1 MKVFLQSKT
10 SNQQLKS
17 FQMSLVGREVVLG
30 VGGGIA
36 AYKSCELLR
45 RLQDRGYLITVVPT
59 PSSLNFVGKAT
70 WEALSGR
77 PVNTQVWENV
87 HTVPHISLAESTNFF
102 VIAPATA
109 DLIARLAA
117 GRADDLLTNLV
128 LASDAPKMLVPAMH
142 PSMWLD
148 PATVANVATL
158 RSRGFM
164 IMDPDVG
171 RLTGKDIGP
180 GRFPEVPSIIERFD
194 ELTGNV
200 QDLKGKRVLVT
211 AGGTREAIDP
221 VRFIGNKS
229 SGKQGIAI
237 ALAARNRGAH
247 VHLIAAN
254 FDTTSLEGIEV
265 SNVESAADMHKVLL
279 EQFTTCDI
287 LIMSAAVADAK
298 PKNFSLEK
306 IKKALLGSI
315 ELEENPDLLASVA
328 SSKKN
333 QIVIGFAAET
343 KDHLQEAR
351 RKLEAKG
358 LDLIY
363 VNDVTG
369 GAIFGQDQTMGT
381 MLLRNDA
388 DIAVKEV
395 SKDALG
401 NLLLDQAIRQLG

>member
-1 MKVFLQSKT
+1 MS
-10 SNQQLKS
+10 QL
-17 FQMSLVGREVVLG
+17 GPEIVLG

-45 RLQDRGYLITVVPT
+45 RLQDRGYQVTVVPT

-77 PVNTQVWENV
+77 PVNVQVWENV
-87 HTVPHISLAESTNFF
+87 HTVPHISLAEQSEYF

-128 LASDAPKMLVPAMH
+128 LASNSPKMLVPAMH

-148 PATVANVATL
+148 PATVANVQTL
-158 RSRGFM
+158 RNRGFKV
-164 IMDPDVG
+164 MDPEVG
-171 RLTGKDIGP
+171 RLTGSDEGQ
-180 GRFPEVPSIIERFD
+180 GRFPETASIVKEFD
-194 ELTGNV
+194 ELTGNIS
-200 QDLKGKRVLVT
+200 DLVGKRVLVT
-211 AGGTREAIDP
+211 AGGTRENIDP
-221 VRFIGNKS
+221 VRFIGNRS

-237 ALAARNRGAH
+237 ALAAKKRGAL
-247 VHLIAAN
+247 VNLIAAN
-254 FDTTSLEGIEV
+254 IDEKDVRGIQTTHVV
-265 SNVESAADMHKVLL
+265 STQEMHEALT
-279 EQFTTCDI
+279 EQFPQCDI
-287 LIMSAAVADAK
+287 LIMSAAVADAR
-298 PKNFSLEK
+298 PKLASFEK
-306 IKKALLGSI
+306 IKKSLLGTI
-315 ELEENPDLLASVA
+315 ELTPNTDLIAEM
-328 SSKKN
+328 SKSKTN
-333 QIVIGFAAET
+333 QLMIGFAAET

-351 RKLEAKG
+351 RKMQSKG

-363 VNDVTG
+363 VNDVSG
-369 GAIFGQDQTMGT
+369 GAIFGKDKTMGT
-381 MLLRNDA
+381 ILTRNGA

>member
-1 MKVFLQSKT
+1 MS
-10 SNQQLKS
+10 QL
-17 FQMSLVGREVVLG
+17 GPEIVLG

-45 RLQDRGYLITVVPT
+45 RLQDRGYQVTVVPT

-77 PVNTQVWENV
+77 PVNVQVWENV
-87 HTVPHISLAESTNFF
+87 HTVPHISLAEQSVYF

-128 LASDAPKMLVPAMH
+128 LASNSPKMLVPAMH

-148 PATVANVATL
+148 PATVANVQTL
-158 RSRGFM
+158 RNRGFKV
-164 IMDPDVG
+164 MDPEVG
-171 RLTGKDIGP
+171 RLTGSDEGQ
-180 GRFPEVPSIIERFD
+180 GRFPETASIVKEFD
-194 ELTGNV
+194 ELTGNIS
-200 QDLKGKRVLVT
+200 DLVGKRVLVT
-211 AGGTREAIDP
+211 AGGTRENIDP
-221 VRFIGNKS
+221 VRFIGNRS

-237 ALAARNRGAH
+237 ALAAKKRGAR

-254 FDTTSLEGIEV
+254 IDEKDVRGIQTTHVV
-265 SNVESAADMHKVLL
+265 STQEMHEALT
-279 EQFTTCDI
+279 EQFPQCDI
-287 LIMSAAVADAK
+287 LIMSAAVADAR
-298 PKNFSLEK
+298 PKLASFEK
-306 IKKALLGSI
+306 IKKSLLGTI
-315 ELEENPDLLASVA
+315 ELTPNTDLIAEM
-328 SSKKN
+328 SKSKTN
-333 QIVIGFAAET
+333 QLMIGFAAET

-351 RKLEAKG
+351 RKMQSKG

-363 VNDVTG
+363 VNDVSG
-369 GAIFGQDQTMGT
+369 GAIFGKDKTMGT
-381 MLLRNDA
+381 ILTRNGA

>member
-1 MKVFLQSKT
+1 
-10 SNQQLKS
+10 
-17 FQMSLVGREVVLG
+17 MSLMGREVVLG

-45 RLQDRGYLITVVPT
+45 RLQDRGYSITVVPT

-87 HTVPHISLAESTNFF
+87 HTVPHVALAKSANFF
-102 VIAPATA
+102 LIAPATA

-128 LASDAPKMLVPAMH
+128 LASDVPKMLVPAMH
-142 PSMWLD
+142 PSMWQD
-148 PATVANVATL
+148 PATVANVKTL
-158 RSRGFM
+158 RARGF
-164 IMDPDVG
+164 IVMDPEVG
-171 RLTGKDIGP
+171 RLTGKDIGT
-180 GRFPEVPSIIERFD
+180 GRFPEVASIIEEFD
-194 ELTGNV
+194 QLTGNV
-200 QDLKGKRVLVT
+200 QDLKGKRVLIT

-229 SGKQGIAI
+229 SGKQGIAL
-237 ALAARNRGAH
+237 ALAARNRGAQ

-254 FDTTSLEGIEV
+254 FDTSDLAGIAV
-265 SNVESAADMHKVLL
+265 SKVESAADMHKVLAL
-279 EQFTTCDI
+279 QFAVCDI
-287 LIMSAAVADAK
+287 LIMSAAVADAR
-298 PKNFSLEK
+298 PKNFSIEK
-306 IKKALLGSI
+306 IKKSLLGSI
-315 ELEENPDLLASVA
+315 ELEENPDLLAAVA
-328 SSKKN
+328 SMKKD
-333 QIVIGFAAET
+333 QIIIGFAAET
-343 KDHLQEAR
+343 KNHLQEAR

-381 MLLRNDA
+381 IVLRNDA

>member
-1 MKVFLQSKT
+1 
-10 SNQQLKS
+10 
-17 FQMSLVGREVVLG
+17 MSLLGREVILG

-45 RLQDRGYLITVVPT
+45 RLQDRGYVITVVPT
-59 PSSLNFVGKAT
+59 PSSLNFVGAAT

-77 PVNTQVWENV
+77 PVNTQVWESV
-87 HTVPHISLAESTNFF
+87 HTVPHIALADRANFF
-102 VIAPATA
+102 LIAPATA
-109 DLIARLAA
+109 DLIARIAQ
-117 GRADDLLTNLV
+117 GRADDLLTNLI
-128 LASDAPKMLVPAMH
+128 LASDAPKMIVPAMH

-148 PATVANVATL
+148 PATVANVKTL
-158 RSRGFM
+158 RDRGY
-164 IMDPDVG
+164 IVMDPEVG
-171 RLTGKDIGP
+171 RLTGTDIGP
-180 GRFPEVPSIIERFD
+180 GRFPEVQSIINNFD
-194 ELTGNV
+194 QVTGNV
-200 QDLKGKRVLVT
+200 QDLKGKKVLVT

-237 ALAARNRGAH
+237 AKAAQLRGAQ

-254 FDTTSLEGIEV
+254 FDASELIGISV
-265 SNVESAADMHKVLL
+265 TNVENTEDMHAALN
-279 EQFTTCDI
+279 EHFDSCDI
-287 LIMSAAVADAK
+287 LLMSAAVSDAR
-298 PKNFSLEK
+298 PKTTALEK
-306 IKKALLGSI
+306 IKKTLLGSI
-315 ELEENPDLLASVA
+315 ELEENPDLLAGVA
-328 SSKKN
+328 ARKKN
-333 QIVIGFAAET
+333 QIIVGFAAET

-369 GAIFGQDQTMGT
+369 GAIFGQDKTMGT
-381 MLLRNDA
+381 ILLRNDA

>member
-1 MKVFLQSKT
+1 
-10 SNQQLKS
+10 
-17 FQMSLVGREVVLG
+17 MSLIGREVVLG

-45 RLQDRGYLITVVPT
+45 RLQDRGYVITVVPT

-77 PVNTQVWENV
+77 PVNTHVWENV
-87 HTVPHISLAESTNFF
+87 HTVPHIALAEAADFF
-102 VIAPATA
+102 LIAPATA

-128 LASDAPKMLVPAMH
+128 LASDVPKMLVPAMH

-148 PATVANVATL
+148 PATVANVGTL
-158 RSRGFM
+158 RSRGFL
-164 IMDPDVG
+164 IMEPDVG

-180 GRFPEVPSIIERFD
+180 GRFPEVPAIIEKFD
-194 ELTGNV
+194 HLTGNV

-237 ALAARNRGAH
+237 ALAAHNRGAQ
-247 VHLIAAN
+247 VHMIAAN
-254 FDTTSLEGIEV
+254 FDTSALEGIEV
-265 SNVESAADMHKVLL
+265 SSVESASEMHKVLL
-279 EQFTTCDI
+279 EQFPMCDI

-298 PKNFSLEK
+298 PKSSSLEK
-306 IKKALLGSI
+306 IKKSLFGSI
-315 ELEENPDLLASVA
+315 ELEENPDLLGSLVPL
-328 SSKKN
+328 KKD
-333 QIVIGFAAET
+333 QVVIGFAAET

-363 VNDVTG
+363 VNDVSG

-381 MLLRNDA
+381 ILLRNDA

>member
-1 MKVFLQSKT
+1 
-10 SNQQLKS
+10 
-17 FQMSLVGREVVLG
+17 MSLLGREVILG

-45 RLQDRGYLITVVPT
+45 RLQDRGYLLTVVPT

-77 PVNTQVWENV
+77 PVNTQVWESV
-87 HTVPHISLAESTNFF
+87 HTVPHIALAERANFF
-102 VIAPATA
+102 LIAPATA
-109 DLIARLAA
+109 DLIARIAQ
-117 GRADDLLTNLV
+117 GRADDLLTNLI
-128 LASDAPKMLVPAMH
+128 LASDVPKMIVPAMH

-148 PATVANVATL
+148 PATVANVKTL
-158 RSRGFM
+158 RDRGYLV
-164 IMDPDVG
+164 MDPEVG
-171 RLTGKDIGP
+171 RLTGDDIGP
-180 GRFPEVPSIIERFD
+180 GRFPEVPSIIHNFD
-194 ELTGNV
+194 QMTGQT

-237 ALAARNRGAH
+237 AKAAAARGAE

-254 FDTTSLEGIEV
+254 FDTDSLSGIHV
-265 SNVESAADMHKVLL
+265 TNVESTSDMKQALDSNFD
-279 EQFTTCDI
+279 QCDI
-287 LIMSAAVADAK
+287 LIMSAAVADAR
-298 PKNFSLEK
+298 PKISAIDK
-306 IKKALLGSI
+306 IKKTFLGSI
-315 ELEENPDLLASVA
+315 ELEENPDLIATVSARKSHQV
-328 SSKKN
+328 
-333 QIVIGFAAET
+333 IVGFAAET

-351 RKLEAKG
+351 RKLESKG

-363 VNDVTG
+363 VNDVSG

-381 MLLRNDA
+381 ILLRNDA

-401 NLLLDQAIRQLG
+401 NLLLDHAIRQLG

>member
-1 MKVFLQSKT
+1 
-10 SNQQLKS
+10 
-17 FQMSLVGREVVLG
+17 MSLVGREVVLG

-45 RLQDRGYLITVVPT
+45 RLQDRGYTITVVPT

-87 HTVPHISLAESTNFF
+87 HTVPHIKIAETADFF
-102 VIAPATA
+102 LIAPATA

-128 LASDAPKMLVPAMH
+128 LSSDVPKMLVPAMH

-148 PATVANVATL
+148 SATVSNVATL
-158 RSRGFM
+158 RSRGFIVM
-164 IMDPDVG
+164 EPDVG
-171 RLTGKDIGP
+171 RLTGSDFGP
-180 GRFPEVPSIIERFD
+180 GRFPEVPAIIKKFD
-194 ELTGNV
+194 DVTGNV
-200 QDLKGKRVLVT
+200 QDLVGRRILVT

-237 ALAARNRGAH
+237 ALAARNRGAQ

-254 FDTTSLEGIEV
+254 FDTSHLDGIEV
-265 SNVESAADMHKVLL
+265 SKVESASDMQAVLL
-279 EQFTTCDI
+279 EQFPRCDV

-298 PKNFSLEK
+298 PKSLSLDK

-315 ELEENPDLLASVA
+315 ELEENPDLLASLA
-328 SSKKN
+328 SIKQN

-363 VNDVTG
+363 VNDVSG
-369 GAIFGQDQTMGT
+369 GAIFGQEQTMGT
-381 MLLRNDA
+381 ILLRNDA

-401 NLLLDQAIRQLG
+401 NLLLDHAIRQLG